1 MLTEANRSEETDWS
15 SEQKALYARLQSFSL
30 DCSNAALP
38 FSQRLA
44 SEQGW
49 SLDYSQQVI
58 EEYKKFVFL
67 AVVSDHSV
75 TPSDQVDQVWH
86 LHLTYT
92 RAYWDTFCAEIL
104 QTSLHHEP
112 TEGGEDESQKF
123 NDWYENT
130 LDSYEQFFKTVPP
143 KEIWPKPSIRFGED
157 LSFVRV
163 NTARNWMVPK
173 LAMTKFLSA
182 GLVVGTALLLGNYYA
197 NNAHSANALTI
208 ILFTSCLVAAGLVFL
223 DSVFNTLENLRNPGP
238 VIWPNS
244 RVAGGIGGC
253 GGGGCGSGCGGCGG

>member
-1 MLTEANRSEETDWS
+1 
-15 SEQKALYARLQSFSL
+15 
-30 DCSNAALP
+30 
-38 FSQRLA
+38 
-44 SEQGW
+44 
-49 SLDYSQQVI
+49 
-58 EEYKKFVFL
+58 
-67 AVVSDHSV
+67 
-75 TPSDQVDQVWH
+75 
-86 LHLTYT
+86 
-92 RAYWDTFCAEIL
+92 
-104 QTSLHHEP
+104 
-112 TEGGEDESQKF
+112 
-123 NDWYENT
+123 
-130 LDSYEQFFKTVPP
+130 
-143 KEIWPKPSIRFGED
+143 FGED